1 MGGKEERD
9 VRPAFKT
16 FCAQIL
22 TCTNTD
28 TPAHTHTLVHTHLHI
43 PTKLKEENIQYAE
56 RLLIV
61 FEHSLKSISL

>member
-1 MGGKEERD
+1 MGDKEERD

-43 PTKLKEENIQYAE
+43 P
-56 RLLIV
+56 R
-61 FEHSLKSISL
+61 